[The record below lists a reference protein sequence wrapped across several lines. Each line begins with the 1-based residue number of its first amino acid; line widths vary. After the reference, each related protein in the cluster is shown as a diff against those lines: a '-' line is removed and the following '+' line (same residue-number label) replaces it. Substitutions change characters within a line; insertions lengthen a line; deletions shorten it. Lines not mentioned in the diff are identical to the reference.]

1 MTDLTIKVV
10 NPEDE
15 LQSFPLQQSIILET
29 SDLLE
34 DSLIYSN
41 IALLREV
48 QEYGLLNTADLYN
61 FNIGYVKET
70 FSTIPLDI
78 ILFKDESD
86 RYLVKITP
94 KETLSPS
101 SKYALFL
108 DKDLSYE
115 HISIKKTVSFGPSS
129 LTLLDS
135 ENNNLSLDTN
145 TYVLKVI
152 SDPFITPTSNIIKF
166 RLYINGQPDKL
177 FTIDAKSSKKTISF
191 SNVKVEVKDT
201 AYGLGEEFEIIDSG
215 TSKPLNQNFVVSIKT
230 VLSSKIKP
238 LENVNP
244 SQKVSNQDILDFYT
258 QLNTEGRPVTTTG
271 GINFKEPSWINNEIR
286 IEYAGYNKFLLHL
299 NNLDTSELDL
309 DAITYREGPAYNK
322 FDLELLGLYSEKD
335 KFNIITEILDDKTIL
350 FILEGEDT

>member
-1 MTDLTIKVV
+1 MKKLILKLIVLVFITSGINIFAKDV
-10 NPEDE
+10 
-15 LQSFPLQQSIILET
+15 SSI
-29 SDLLE
+29 
-34 DSLIYSN
+34 SN
-41 IALLREV
+41 SQWANLHLYHGENQRGGPFAFDDTYVEF
-48 QEYGLLNTADLYN
+48 EFGGRYNWLDLY
-61 FNIGYVKET
+61 GYVDFIDALNSSSSDKHGSNN
-70 FSTIPLDI
+70 FFVDI
-78 ILFKDESD
+78 EPRISID
-86 RYLVKITP
+86 YL
-94 KETLSPS
+94 
-101 SKYALFL
+101 L

-152 SDPFITPTSNIIKF
+152 SDPFISPTSNIIKF

-201 AYGLGEEFEIIDSG
+201 AYGLGEKFEIIDSG

-335 KFNIITEILDDKTIL
+335 KFNIITKILDDKTIL
-350 FILEGEDT
+350 FILEG